1 MPETN
6 LGTTKDSANWRRR
19 TKAVRAGTRR
29 SEFGETSEA
38 IFLTSGYAY
47 PNAEEA
53 EARFKGKADGFIY
66 SRFSNPTVGM
76 FEERIAELEGAER
89 AMATATGMA
98 AVNASLLC
106 QVKTGDHV
114 VASRA
119 LFGSCRYVIE
129 EILPRFGV
137 DITMV
142 DGTDLDQWRDAV
154 RPETVCAFLETPSNP
169 MLEIIDLQEVADI
182 VHSVEANVIVDN
194 AFATPALQ
202 RPVETGADI
211 VVYSATKHIDGQG
224 RCLGGAVLATNEFIE
239 DTLKP
244 FLRHTGPALSPFNA
258 WVMLKGLET
267 LDLRVEQHCRN
278 AEGVADFLLGQDKI
292 ERVLYPGLDS
302 HPQHK
307 LAMAQM
313 DAGGGLV
320 TFDLGGGKEAAF
332 RFLNALKIVD
342 ISNNLGDTKSL
353 ITHPATTTHQRLD
366 ETERS
371 HLGIYAGT
379 VRLSV
384 GLEDPEDIKEDLAQ
398 AFARAA
404 A

>member
-1 MPETN
+1 MPDTN
-6 LGTTKDSANWRRR
+6 LGLTKDSSHWRRR

-29 SEFGETSEA
+29 SGFGETSEA

-47 PNAEEA
+47 SGPEEA
-53 EARFKGKADGFIY
+53 EARFKGTADGFIY

-76 FEERIAELEGAER
+76 FEERIAEMEGAER

-98 AVNASLLC
+98 AVNASILC

-114 VASRA
+114 VAARA
-119 LFGSCRYVIE
+119 LFGSCRYIIE
-129 EILPRFGV
+129 EILPRFGIG
-137 DITMV
+137 ITLV

-169 MLEIIDLQEVADI
+169 MLEIIDLQQVTDI
-182 VHSVEANVIVDN
+182 VHSVDAKIIIDN

-202 RPVETGADI
+202 RPMETGADI

-224 RCLGGAVLATNEFIE
+224 RCLGGAVLAEDDFIE
-239 DTLKP
+239 NTLKP

-267 LDLRVEQHCRN
+267 LDLRVGQHCRN
-278 AEGVADFLLGQDKI
+278 AEDVATFLLERKEI
-292 ERVLYPGLDS
+292 ERVLYPGLGS
-302 HPQHK
+302 HPQHN
-307 LAMAQM
+307 LAMKQM
-313 DAGGGLV
+313 DGGGGLV
-320 TFDLGGGKEAAF
+320 TFDIGGGKEAAF

-342 ISNNLGDTKSL
+342 ISNNLGDAKSL
-353 ITHPATTTHQRLD
+353 ITHPATTTHQRLP
-366 ETERS
+366 EAERS
-371 HLGIYAGT
+371 HLGIMAGT

-384 GLEDPEDIKEDLAQ
+384 GLEDTEDIKEDVTQ
-398 AFARAA
+398 ALKAA
-404 A
+404 